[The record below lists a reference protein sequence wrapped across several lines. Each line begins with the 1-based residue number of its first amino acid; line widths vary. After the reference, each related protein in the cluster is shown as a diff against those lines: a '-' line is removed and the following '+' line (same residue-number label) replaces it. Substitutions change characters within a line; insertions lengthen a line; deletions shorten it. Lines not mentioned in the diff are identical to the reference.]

1 MQEIRT
7 YWEYI
12 RPWFSYYPANL
23 QYVLKESRG
32 GCVLKVTKDSM
43 GTFTVVFESDEE
55 LRHEFEAN
63 LKAGGLFLASTEK
76 PAELS
81 TIQLNLMLIG
91 SGAFSTSAT
100 VVRIFEGGL
109 AVAIDANPQEV
120 LSRLTAPPDAPT
132 KEESAS
138 GKPASVWDRVR
149 AMPYAEKII
158 LAGKADRSERAVL
171 IQDND
176 PQILYYLL
184 KNPRI
189 TTEEVL
195 RIARMTSISAIVA
208 DQIAKTTQWSANQ
221 EIRSALVNNPRAP
234 TSLAL
239 KLLPTLPEPEIR
251 HIAKSTG
258 VSQAVKQ
265 AALRIVI
272 SRH

>member
-1 MQEIRT
+1 M
-7 YWEYI
+7 
-12 RPWFSYYPANL
+12 
-23 QYVLKESRG
+23 
-32 GCVLKVTKDSM
+32 KVTKDS
-43 GTFTVVFESDEE
+43 TESFTVEFESYEE

-63 LKAGGLFLASTEK
+63 LSAGGLFLSSTER
-76 PAELS
+76 PAEMS
-81 TIQLNLMLIG
+81 AIQLDLRLSEGG
-91 SGAFSTSAT
+91 SFAASAT
-100 VVRIFEGGL
+100 VVRLFDGAF
-109 AVAIDANPQEV
+109 AVSIDANPQEI
-120 LSRLTAPPDAPT
+120 LSSLTARPEAPDE

-138 GKPASVWDRVR
+138 GKPVTVWDRIR

-176 PQILYYLL
+176 PQLLYYLL

-195 RIARMTSISAIVA
+195 RMARLTSISGAVA
-208 DQIAKTTQWSANQ
+208 EQIAKTTQWSANQ
-221 EIRSALVNNPRAP
+221 EIRSALVNNPRTP
-234 TSLAL
+234 TPLAL

-258 VSQAVKQ
+258 VSQALKQ

-272 SRH
+272 SRG